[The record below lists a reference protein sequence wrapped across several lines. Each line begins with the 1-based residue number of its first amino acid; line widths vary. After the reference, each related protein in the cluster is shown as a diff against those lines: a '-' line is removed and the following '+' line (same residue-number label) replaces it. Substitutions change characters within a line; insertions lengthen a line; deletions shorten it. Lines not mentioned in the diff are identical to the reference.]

1 MESVYFQEALSL
13 SDIFSLSKTKEMEV
27 YNMRLKVS

>member
-1 MESVYFQEALSL
+1 MESVFVKEALSF
-13 SDIFSLSKTKEMEV
+13 SDIFSLSKTKQMEV